1 MVHHDKAELL
11 KTIASMPENCFKD
24 GVLIDIPKRRR
35 REQAQGKRPMTIKMA
50 ADHKR
55 RFGVQFNRFVEI
67 FGKDTGIEVMM
78 GLLEHPSDERLRALA
93 QTEETFDKERKGDAG
108 HSENNEGG
116 TGQLGDHS
124 DGSGFPL

>member
-50 ADHKR
+50 PEHKL
-55 RFGVQFNRFVEI
+55 RFGKQINRFIEI
-67 FGKDTGIEVMM
+67 CGKDVGLEIMLK
-78 GLLEHPSDERLRALA
+78 LLEVVSDAEIR
-93 QTEETFDKERKGDAG
+93 
-108 HSENNEGG
+108 SWVEGKN
-116 TGQLGDHS
+116 
-124 DGSGFPL
+124 

>member
-50 ADHKR
+50 PDHKR
-55 RFGVQFNRFVEI
+55 RFGTQVNRYVEI
-67 FGKDTGIEVMM
+67 FGKETGFEMM
-78 GLLEHPSDERLRALA
+78 IQMIEHPSTERLNALS
-93 QTEETFDKERKGDAG
+93 QTEETFDKEMKD
-108 HSENNEGG
+108 
-116 TGQLGDHS
+116 
-124 DGSGFPL
+124 DGSHGTKQGQINSF